1 MDVEIKKQS
10 EPNYDS
16 DKFKFLYEYKKYHL
30 DMLRD
35 DYKDLE
41 NKATKYLTFVTLI
54 LTMASIFLRDYLTL
68 PVSEKGLWYY
78 SSLVLLIMF
87 VIAISPVLRWLF
99 LCIKINKLGDLPKEG
114 MKPYFLENIKETV
127 YIGTA
132 DRLDQII
139 ESYKK
144 LNMEKA
150 AFLKKA
156 FEEIKW
162 SSLIFIAFV
171 IVFLINKF

>member
-1 MDVEIKKQS
+1 M
-10 EPNYDS
+10 
-16 DKFKFLYEYKKYHL
+16 YEYKKYHL
-30 DMLRD
+30 DILRD

-54 LTMASIFLRDYLTL
+54 LTISSVFLRSFLTEH
-68 PVSEKGLWYY
+68 VVEKGVMYHL
-78 SSLVLLIMF
+78 SLILLIGF
-87 VIAISPVLRWLF
+87 VIAIAPVLRWLF
-99 LCIKINKLGDLPKEG
+99 LCIKINKLGDLPKDG

-144 LNMEKA
+144 VNKEKA